1 MPIEFNRILWQQKS
15 CISRHDIMDIMLEY
29 SFLLLWAVHVHAA
42 DRGLPSPRLLQRKD
56 GED

>member
-1 MPIEFNRILWQQKS
+1 MEFNRILWQQKS

-29 SFLLLWAVHVHAA
+29 SFLLLWAVHVHAT